1 MKVLVAE
8 DDDVIRRLLELLLGQ
23 WGHETVLTSDGVSAA
38 AAYAEEPFDAVIT
51 DWMMPGMDG
60 LELVARIRGI
70 RAREYPWVIMLT
82 SKVFRDNYAKAMSSG
97 VDDFLSKPLDRELL
111 RVRLE
116 VAARVLRMRGQ
127 ILAMSAILPMC
138 MYCKS
143 VRDPRDILQ
152 RWEKVETFIREN
164 TDHDVSHGYC
174 PVCHYQH
181 VLLPDVRKLRMRRGR
196 AARPLSPQSGIDVA
210 AFSALLDF
218 DRAEAPGFAEDLIDS
233 FRVCA
238 RTEAEKDLRSLSE
251 GDGGSETLSRLR
263 GFAER
268 AEDVGAFA
276 LSSVLRSAI
285 ETRSPRSA
293 HAALAELGLVL
304 DDLPPSGGSE
314 NAPGS
319 PGAHERR

>member
-1 MKVLVAE
+1 MRILVAE
-8 DDDVIRRLLELLLGQ
+8 DDDVTRKLLELSLAQ
-23 WGHETVLTSDGVSAA
+23 WNHEAVLVSDGASAA
-38 AAYAEEPFDAVIT
+38 AAYAEQQFDSVIT
-51 DWMMPGMDG
+51 DWMMPGIDG
-60 LELVARIRGI
+60 LELVARIRGV
-70 RAREYPWVIMLT
+70 RTREYPWVIMLT

-97 VDDFLSKPLDRELL
+97 VDDFLNKPLDRQLL

-116 VAARVLRMRGQ
+116 VASRVLKMRGQ

-143 VRDPRDILQ
+143 VRDPSDILQ

-174 PVCHYQH
+174 PGCYYQH
-181 VLLPDVRKLRMRRGR
+181 VIQPDLRKLRMRRAR
-196 AARPLSPQSGIDVA
+196 TARPDSERSGIDLD
-210 AFSALLDF
+210 AFTALLDF

-238 RTEAEKDLRSLSE
+238 RSEAEQDLRSFSK
-251 GDGGSETLSRLR
+251 DAVGSATLSRLR

-276 LSSVLRSAI
+276 LSSALRSAI
-285 ETRSPRSA
+285 ETKDPR
-293 HAALAELGLVL
+293 AALAALTELGVVL
-304 DDLPPSGGSE
+304 DDLPPDVSRRE
-314 NAPGS
+314 NTG
-319 PGAHERR
+319 R